1 MTREKARMMRA
12 FSRLTTAGDIY
23 TDKVLPDFFVA
34 ASTMM

>member
-1 MTREKARMMRA
+1 MTHEKARMMRA

-23 TDKVLPDFFVA
+23 ADKVLPDILVA